1 MDALVVVE
9 SVFGNT
15 RAVAEAIAAGLAERM
30 TVRTVDVTDAPS
42 AVPGIDLLVV
52 GGPTHAFGMTR
63 PATRRAAADQSRGAV
78 EADAVGLREWLT
90 TLPAGTTAVTS
101 FDTRMGRLRIPGSAA
116 KGAARM
122 LVKRGFR
129 MLARPMTFQVAGTE
143 GPLLD
148 GERARAAAWGA
159 ELARQLVDRGT
170 ASARQL
176 SDAAPATD
184 VARPADG

>member
-15 RAVAEAIAAGLAERM
+15 RAVADAIATGLAGRM
-30 TVRTVDVTDAPS
+30 TVRTTDVTDAPS
-42 AVPGIDLLVV
+42 TVSDVDLIVV

-63 PATRRAAADQSRGAV
+63 PATRRAAADQSGGTV
-78 EADAVGLREWLT
+78 PADSVGLREWLA
-90 TLPAGTTAVTS
+90 TLPAGTAAAAT
-101 FDTRMGRLRIPGSAA
+101 FDTRMGQLRIPGSAA

-122 LVKRGFR
+122 LAKRGYW
-129 MLARPMTFQVAGTE
+129 MLTRPMTFQVAGTQ

-148 GERARAAAWGA
+148 GERERAAAWGA

-170 ASARQL
+170 ASAQP
-176 SDAAPATD
+176 S
-184 VARPADG
+184 